1 MSTYADTSF
10 LVSLYVFDDNSAR
23 AAEMFA
29 KISIP
34 IILTP
39 LVETEIV
46 NALNL
51 RVFRKDL
58 DEKQK
63 QASLDLFGKDARAGV
78 FELKSLSNE
87 IFRQAAQISS
97 RHTAKFGTRTLD
109 LLHVASAVSL
119 QAERFCTFDKKQ
131 AELARAE
138 GLIVTGC

>member
-1 MSTYADTSF
+1 LSTYADTSF
-10 LVSLYVFDDNSAR
+10 LVSLYVFDHNSVR
-23 AAEMFA
+23 ATEMFA
-29 KISIP
+29 KVSSP

-39 LVETEIV
+39 LLETEIV
-46 NALNL
+46 NAFNL
-51 RVFRKDL
+51 RIFRQEL

-63 QASLDLFGKDARAGV
+63 QTSLDLFGKDGRAGV
-78 FELKSLSNE
+78 FEIKSFGNE

-97 RHTAKFGTRTLD
+97 RRTAKFGTRTLD

-119 QAERFCTFDKKQ
+119 QADRFCTFDKKQ